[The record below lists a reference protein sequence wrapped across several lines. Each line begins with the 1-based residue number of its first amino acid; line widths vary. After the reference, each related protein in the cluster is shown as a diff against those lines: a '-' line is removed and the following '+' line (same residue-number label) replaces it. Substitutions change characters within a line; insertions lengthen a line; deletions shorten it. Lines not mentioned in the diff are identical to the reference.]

1 MSRSYKKRYYDI
13 DATDDNYMFPY
24 NRVRDTRFSQLRR
37 PTTEPTDVSEYIQDN
52 VYIDKYGDQYIRSE
66 NDYELLNTVIDP
78 ETLIRNSNY
87 LDNMTREDYPY
98 GYQRSPCDSTLESR
112 NSNIDLQNIRY
123 TITPRRLAADPSGV
137 IGNYLWCFNNLSD
150 TGVIHNNIRAL
161 TKNAIKHS
169 Y

>member
-1 MSRSYKKRYYDI
+1 MSRRYKKRFYDI

-37 PTTEPTDVSEYIQDN
+37 PTTEPTDTSEYIQDN

-78 ETLIRNSNY
+78 ETLINNSNY

-98 GYQRSPCDSTLESR
+98 GYQRQPYNSSISR
-112 NSNIDLQNIRY
+112 KLCKPSNVDIRY
-123 TITPRRLAADPSGV
+123 TMTPRRLAADPSGV
-137 IGNYLWCFNNLSD
+137 IGNYLWCFNNMSD